1 MEEQSEFLFAGG
13 PVPELHPPDPRAGF
27 YGEVSAAWQIPVGQI
42 VHVDLRGHNFS
53 DLQGRL
59 ELSRAPDLPLDP
71 RQPLSLRIGN
81 IEFSSAQLAAW
92 SLA

>member
-1 MEEQSEFLFAGG
+1 MESQDKFLFADG
-13 PVPELHPPDPRAGF
+13 PVPELHPPDPRTPF
-27 YGEVSAAWQIPVGQI
+27 YDDVSAAWQLPVGQN

-53 DLQGRL
+53 DLRGRL

-71 RQPLSLRIGN
+71 RQTLALRIGT
-81 IEFSSAQLAAW
+81 IEFSSSQLVAW